1 MLAWARR
8 NRADSFSREVVAC
21 GESSGDGPYCVAET
35 VTIQCSRVRTLRHS
49 SEASAAY
56 GRVQRW
62 SKVLRLIGTDLA
74 LGDKFARKRL
84 CSPSHVSK
92 GDVVLCMR
100 SPRRLIQWYL
110 SGLRAEDNEKCPRTY
125 GLCLQARLP
134 GLTSMEGSLR
144 SPRRDES
151 QAPGYRWDRSQRMTD
166 WLSFAQWC
174 VGALFCA
181 AQAVRKS
188 RALSSEC

>member
-1 MLAWARR
+1 M
-8 NRADSFSREVVAC
+8 RAA
-21 GESSGDGPYCVAET
+21 
-35 VTIQCSRVRTLRHS
+35 
-49 SEASAAY
+49 
-56 GRVQRW
+56 
-62 SKVLRLIGTDLA
+62 
-74 LGDKFARKRL
+74 RL
-84 CSPSHVSK
+84 CSPSRVSQ

-110 SGLRAEDNEKCPRTY
+110 SGLRAEDNEKCQRTY

-174 VGALFCA
+174 IGGHFARLRSHGKVGPSRRNADRGLNVAFFLYREERARDSVSENLAIRTVATVGSTRGLCSDCCSGVSHRWRVDSESRISAVLRKA
-181 AQAVRKS
+181 AR
-188 RALSSEC
+188 